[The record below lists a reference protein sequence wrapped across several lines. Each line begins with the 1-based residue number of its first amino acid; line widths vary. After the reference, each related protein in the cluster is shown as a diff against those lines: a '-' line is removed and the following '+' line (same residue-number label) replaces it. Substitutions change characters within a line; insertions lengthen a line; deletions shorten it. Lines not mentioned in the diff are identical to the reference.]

1 MRLLILHERFNLF
14 MLLLREWFNQFPLLL
29 HKQFNLF
36 MLLLHECFD
45 QFPLPLR
52 ERFNPVYGQG
62 CGKAARAAMLT
73 FASQAVSLLTRPEA
87 QTPA

>member
-14 MLLLREWFNQFPLLL
+14 MLLLREWFNQFPLP
-29 HKQFNLF
+29 Q
-36 MLLLHECFD
+36 
-45 QFPLPLR
+45 R